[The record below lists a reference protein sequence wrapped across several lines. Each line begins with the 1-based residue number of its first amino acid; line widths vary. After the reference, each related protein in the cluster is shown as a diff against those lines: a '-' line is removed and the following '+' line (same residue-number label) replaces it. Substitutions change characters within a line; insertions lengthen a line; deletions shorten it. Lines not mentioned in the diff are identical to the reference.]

1 MAICSHLINEKYK
14 ISYSS
19 TTLVLY
25 MTFNPGLPKAAVNA
39 SQGKMSLFSKVID
52 HLLIRQNY

>member
-14 ISYSS
+14 ISNGS

-25 MTFNPGLPKAAVNA
+25 MTFNPGLPKAAMNA
-39 SQGKMSLFSKVID
+39 SQGKNVLVFKVID
-52 HLLIRQNY
+52 HLLIRQNC

>member
-1 MAICSHLINEKYK
+1 MAICSHLVNEKYK

-25 MTFNPGLPKAAVNA
+25 MTFNPGLPKAAINECKSRKNVLVFKSNRSSVN
-39 SQGKMSLFSKVID
+39 
-52 HLLIRQNY
+52 